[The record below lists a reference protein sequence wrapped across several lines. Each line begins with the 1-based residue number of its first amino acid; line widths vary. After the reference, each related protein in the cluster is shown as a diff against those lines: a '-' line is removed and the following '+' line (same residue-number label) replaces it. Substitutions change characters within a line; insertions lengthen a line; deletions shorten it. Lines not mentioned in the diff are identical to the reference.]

1 MATLSFTSLSV
12 MMTRL
17 AAIVVVVAVLVCR
30 LRHCDTVTPELCYL
44 LSVDCSSPLTYIS
57 VEHWS
62 KARGV
67 D

>member
-17 AAIVVVVAVLVCR
+17 VVIVVAVLVCR